1 MAQEEPDYDIFKDL
15 DVYETIIH
23 EVYKEYSKEP
33 TAKFCDNINLPNEY
47 NNQVIVLCRKFVSFY
62 KNLKKNCNSDNCSP
76 VHKKY
81 SSYLNF
87 WISHQLELQSIPKN
101 DKLVLYKNLKDN
113 LQQYDEDRKL
123 QVKLY
128 NVNDNDFKSMNML
141 YKLYKNYNGSLS
153 EYNNDCDKF
162 FHLFKENYDKCLYR
176 CYAEGDSKLCDVM
189 NNFRKLYDN
198 EKFPSLYNCKK
209 DSFPLL
215 PELSEYR
222 PIKLTDSEDSNIG
235 YQLVQTANFFKK
247 FELPQLKRENYKE
260 LNELIWL
267 QYNMPFQLNEE
278 MKKNNMMNILQQFLQ
293 YCYENKKNER
303 LSSFMKEL
311 IDNYYNKIKGE
322 YDNIFSDCKKNGKG
336 KTHCQLY
343 KECVNKFSK
352 DLLTI
357 EKDTNEY
364 ITQQVKYIESLSSLE
379 LWIYKAQSMFQDFG
393 AMSRIS
399 PTVMSTMVAIVVCL
413 FFLYKLT
420 PLSSIFRK
428 EKKRRKIP
436 LFFPERPI
444 NDVKNHNSG
453 NKNAKHKRG
462 KIRFAYQ
469 PN

>member
-247 FELPQLKRENYKE
+247 FELPQLKRENV
-260 LNELIWL
+260 
-267 QYNMPFQLNEE
+267 
-278 MKKNNMMNILQQFLQ
+278 
-293 YCYENKKNER
+293 
-303 LSSFMKEL
+303 
-311 IDNYYNKIKGE
+311 YYN
-322 YDNIFSDCKKNGKG
+322 
-336 KTHCQLY
+336 
-343 KECVNKFSK
+343 
-352 DLLTI
+352 
-357 EKDTNEY
+357 
-364 ITQQVKYIESLSSLE
+364 
-379 LWIYKAQSMFQDFG
+379 
-393 AMSRIS
+393 
-399 PTVMSTMVAIVVCL
+399 
-413 FFLYKLT
+413 FLYISLY
-420 PLSSIFRK
+420 IY
-428 EKKRRKIP
+428 
-436 LFFPERPI
+436 
-444 NDVKNHNSG
+444 H
-453 NKNAKHKRG
+453 
-462 KIRFAYQ
+462 
-469 PN
+469 